1 MHADARPQ
9 GELAYQGRHTMAAG
23 DRYLICSDGIWD
35 LMSNVQIADVLCGT
49 KDALSAARALVAC
62 ALEMGGKDNATAL
75 VIDLA

>member
-1 MHADARPQ
+1 
-9 GELAYQGRHTMAAG
+9 
-23 DRYLICSDGIWD
+23 
-35 LMSNVQIADVLCGT
+35 MSNVQIADVLCGT